1 MLRWTCAVRDYRDEM
16 DEDHLR
22 KKLGLSKITWRE
34 TSEKLAKLAG
44 PGL

>member
-1 MLRWTCAVRDYRDEM
+1 M
-16 DEDHLR
+16 EDNHLR

-34 TSEKLAKLAG
+34 TSEKLEKLAK